1 MSDQEV
7 IGEITTGSS
16 QAVVKGPDGRFLTR
30 YPHCECGHP
39 AAPII
44 EDERLV
50 GYYCPECNIDL
61 DHTGI
66 VWVRY
71 GT

>member
-1 MSDQEV
+1 
-7 IGEITTGSS
+7 
-16 QAVVKGPDGRFLTR
+16 VKGPDGNFLTR